1 MNNAVYK
8 YWFYQTLE
16 LNEEMVT
23 CDYLKP
29 INTLTCSKV
38 VIYNKPGTES
48 KDYQLELTINSE
60 SEEKRKIVIDAM
72 DFPFALEDVQIL
84 SLGLKKEG
92 LEEEAEISVT
102 TFF

>member
-1 MNNAVYK
+1 MNNAKYK

-16 LNEEMVT
+16 LNGEMAT
-23 CDYLKP
+23 CDNLEP

-48 KDYQLELTINSE
+48 KDYQLELTINNE
-60 SEEKRKIVIDAM
+60 SEEKRKIVIDAI
-72 DFPFALEDVQIL
+72 DFPFALEGLQIL
-84 SLGLKKEG
+84 SLGLKKQG
-92 LEEEAEISVT
+92 LDEEAEVSVT

>member
-1 MNNAVYK
+1 MNNAKYK

-16 LNEEMVT
+16 LNGKMVN
-23 CDYLKP
+23 CDHLEP

-38 VIYNKPGTES
+38 VIYNKPGTEA

-60 SEEKRKIVIDAM
+60 DEEKRKIVIDAM
-72 DFPFALEDVQIL
+72 DFTFALEDVQIL

>member
-16 LNEEMVT
+16 LNGKMVN
-23 CDYLKP
+23 CDHLEP
-29 INTLTCSKV
+29 INTLTCSKI

-48 KDYQLELTINSE
+48 KDYQLELTINGE

-72 DFPFALEDVQIL
+72 DFPFALEGVQVL

-92 LEEEAEISVT
+92 LDEEAEVSVT

>member
-1 MNNAVYK
+1 MNNARYK

-16 LNEEMVT
+16 LNGEMKK
-23 CDYLKP
+23 CKHLEP

-60 SEEKRKIVIDAM
+60 NEEKRKIVIDAM
-72 DFPFALEDVQIL
+72 DFPFALEGVQIL

-92 LEEEAEISVT
+92 LDEEAEVSVT